1 MDSIDDKPVTRTSSE
16 IATQLMGDTAII
28 CLLSQRQESLT
39 ERVQTLAS
47 IASDLRTMSLPGICD
62 VVVSPDR
69 ITVIYDP
76 LVIHCVDTFLASVKE
91 AVTQQHSPVTAGSL
105 YEVPVCYGN
114 DTGADFDTVCRH
126 HGMNAKTLI
135 DLHTKPEYLVT
146 AIGFV
151 PGFPYLA
158 GLPIKLETPRLST
171 PRRQVPAGS
180 VGIGGSQTGVYPFS
194 TPGGWHLIG
203 QTDMTFFDQNSSS
216 PALLQAG
223 DHIRFQETKHVNM
236 LPDQSLATAHQYGT
250 EKNISVLE
258 PGLMTTVQDL
268 GRSGFRS
275 SGVPYSGVAD
285 RVSAILAN
293 SIVGNPDYAAVL
305 EYTLLGP
312 SLRFEADT
320 VIAVVGTAHDSI
332 PSLRPIHINRGDTIE
347 IGHASR
353 GCRGYIAVAGGICVP
368 SVLNSSSTYLPATF
382 GGFGGRPLRAGDQ
395 LFIGKPL
402 AAPASFTWSID
413 KAIVPIPS
421 NPCTLRILPEASVL
435 NQRLPIPD
443 TRFIVTAQSDRMGIR
458 LRGALPQAPSTM
470 ISRAVLPGTVQLPP
484 DGNPIILLCDAQTI
498 GGYPVLG
505 HVISADL
512 PRAAQLRPGDSVR
525 FTVTNLSEAHR
536 LLREQHKLLTTV
548 QRGISS
554 HLGPAENTS

>member
-1 MDSIDDKPVTRTSSE
+1 MDSIDDKPTTRNSSE
-16 IATQLMGDTAII
+16 IVTQLMGDTAII
-28 CLLSQRQESLT
+28 CSLSQRQASLT
-39 ERVQTLAS
+39 ERVQTLSS
-47 IASDLRTMSLPGICD
+47 IASDLRTTSLPGICD

-76 LVIHCVDTFLASVKE
+76 LIIHCVDTFVASVKE
-91 AVTQQHSPVTAGSL
+91 AVTQQHTPVTAGSL

-114 DTGADFDTVCRH
+114 DTGADFDTLCRH
-126 HGMNAKTLI
+126 HGMNSRTLI

-158 GLPIKLETPRLST
+158 GLPKKLETPRLST

-180 VGIGGSQTGVYPFS
+180 VGIGGSQTGVYPFP

-203 QTDMTFFDQNSSS
+203 QTDMKFFDQNSSS
-216 PALLQAG
+216 PALLQPG
-223 DHIRFQETKHVNM
+223 DNVRFHKSKHVNT
-236 LPDQSLATAHQYGT
+236 PADQPLTTAYKRGT
-250 EKNISVLE
+250 TKNISVLE

-275 SGVPYSGVAD
+275 SGVPYSGAAD

-293 SIVGNPDYAAVL
+293 SIVGNPDHAAVL

-312 SLRFEADT
+312 TLRFEADT
-320 VIAVVGTAHDSI
+320 VIAVAGTEHDSI
-332 PSLRPIHINRGDTIE
+332 PSLRPIHINRGDTIT
-347 IGHASR
+347 IGHASQ
-353 GCRGYIAVAGGICVP
+353 GCRGYIAVAGGVCVP
-368 SVLNSSSTYLPATF
+368 PALQSLSTYLPATF

-395 LFIGKPL
+395 LSIGKPL
-402 AAPASFTWSID
+402 VAPTSFAWSIHNEL
-413 KAIVPIPS
+413 IPFQS
-421 NPCTLRILPEASVL
+421 NPCTLRILPEFLSSTRCFSL
-435 NQRLPIPD
+435 PD
-443 TRFIVTAQSDRMGIR
+443 TLFSVTAQSDRMGIR
-458 LRGALPQAPSTM
+458 LCGTLPQAPPTM
-470 ISRAVLPGTVQLPP
+470 TSRAVLPGTVQLPP

-525 FTVTNLSEAHR
+525 FTETNLAEAHR
-536 LLREQHKLLTTV
+536 LLRSQHDLLATV
-548 QRGISS
+548 QRGIGSK
-554 HLGPAENTS
+554 LGPAEKTS

>member
-1 MDSIDDKPVTRTSSE
+1 MDSSDDKPVTRTSSE
-16 IATQLMGDTAII
+16 VATQLMGDTAII
-28 CLLSQRQESLT
+28 CSLSQRQESLT

-47 IASDLRTMSLPGICD
+47 IASDLRTTSVPGICD

-76 LVIHCVDTFLASVKE
+76 LAIHCVDTFVASVKE

-105 YEVPVCYGN
+105 YEVPVCYGH

-126 HGMNAKTLI
+126 HGMSARNLI
-135 DLHTKPEYLVT
+135 DLHTKPKYLVT

-158 GLPIKLETPRLST
+158 GLPKKLETPRLST

-180 VGIGGSQTGVYPFS
+180 VGIGGSQTGVYPFP

-223 DHIRFQETKHVNM
+223 DHIRFQEIKHVNM
-236 LPDQSLATAHQYGT
+236 LPDQSLATAHTCGT
-250 EKNISVLE
+250 AKNISVLE
-258 PGLMTTVQDL
+258 PGMMTTVQDL
-268 GRSGFRS
+268 GRSRFRS
-275 SGVPYSGVAD
+275 SGVPCSGAAD

-293 SIVGNPDYAAVL
+293 SIVGNPAQTAVL

-312 SLRFEADT
+312 TLRFETDT
-320 VIAVVGTAHDSI
+320 VIAIAGTEHDLI
-332 PSLRPIHINRGDTIE
+332 PSLRPICINRGDTIE
-347 IGHASR
+347 FGHASR
-353 GCRGYIAVAGGICVP
+353 GCRGYLAVAGGICVP

-395 LFIGKPL
+395 LSIGKPL

-421 NPCTLRILPEASVL
+421 NPCTLRILLEVSAS

-458 LRGALPQAPSTM
+458 LRGALPQAPPTM
-470 ISRAVLPGTVQLPP
+470 ISRTVLPGTVQLPP

-512 PRAAQLRPGDSVR
+512 PRAAQLRPGDSVC
-525 FTVTNLSEAHR
+525 FTETNLAEAHR
-536 LLREQHKLLTTV
+536 LLRSQHDLLATV
-548 QRGISS
+548 QRGIGSK
-554 HLGPAENTS
+554 LGPTENTS

>member
-1 MDSIDDKPVTRTSSE
+1 
-16 IATQLMGDTAII
+16 MGDTAII
-28 CLLSQRQESLT
+28 CSLSQRQASLT
-39 ERVQTLAS
+39 ERVQTLSS
-47 IASDLRTMSLPGICD
+47 IASNLRTTSLPGICD

-76 LVIHCVDTFLASVKE
+76 LVIHCVDTFVASLKE

-105 YEVPVCYGN
+105 YEVPVCYEN
-114 DTGADFDTVCRH
+114 DTGADLDTVCRH
-126 HGMNAKTLI
+126 HGINARTLI
-135 DLHTKPEYLVT
+135 DLHTKPKYLVT

-158 GLPIKLETPRLST
+158 GLPKKLETPRLST

-180 VGIGGSQTGVYPFS
+180 VGIGGSQTGVYPFP

-203 QTDMTFFDQNSSS
+203 QTDMKFFDQNSSS
-216 PALLQAG
+216 PALLQPG
-223 DHIRFQETKHVNM
+223 DNVRFHKTKRVNTP
-236 LPDQSLATAHQYGT
+236 PDQSLATTHKCGT
-250 EKNISVLE
+250 TKNISVLE
-258 PGLMTTVQDL
+258 PGMMTTVQDL

-275 SGVPYSGVAD
+275 SGVPYSGAAD

-293 SIVGNPDYAAVL
+293 SIVGNPDHAAVL

-320 VIAVVGTAHDSI
+320 VIAVVGTEHDSI

-353 GCRGYIAVAGGICVP
+353 GCRGYLAVAGGVCVP
-368 SVLNSSSTYLPATF
+368 PVLNSSSTYLPATF

-395 LFIGKPL
+395 LSIGKPL
-402 AAPASFTWSID
+402 VAPTSFAWSVHNELI
-413 KAIVPIPS
+413 AFPS
-421 NPCTLRILPEASVL
+421 NPCTLRILPEFLGSTR
-435 NQRLPIPD
+435 RLPIPD
-443 TRFIVTAQSDRMGIR
+443 TPFSVTAQSDRMGIR
-458 LRGALPQAPSTM
+458 LRGALPQALSTM

-512 PRAAQLRPGDSVR
+512 PRAAQLRPGDSVC
-525 FTVTNLSEAHR
+525 FTETNLAEAHR
-536 LLREQHKLLTTV
+536 LLRSQHDLLATV
-548 QRGISS
+548 QRGIGSK
-554 HLGPAENTS
+554 LGPAEKTS